1 MNNPQVPKDVSRPVD
16 RQSKYGGCRIIEFLL
31 HAIKFMPKKIFFA
44 HMQCI
49 ALVQHA
55 EVWQEGTTLS
65 YLGEVG

>member
-1 MNNPQVPKDVSRPVD
+1 M
-16 RQSKYGGCRIIEFLL
+16 GGCRIIEFLL
-31 HAIKFMPKKIFFA
+31 HAIKFMQKKFFFA